1 MQKKFYL
8 LSFFSF
14 LCFALQAQVADVRFG
29 KNRVQYHQD
38 YDEWVQYESDNFV
51 TYWYG
56 EGRNIG
62 QFVVQ
67 MAEYD
72 FEYIQSILEHR
83 VNDKLEIIVYTD
95 VTDLKQSNIGNE
107 EAFTNLTGQTKIVGN
122 KIFVYFNGDH
132 TNLRQQIR
140 EGIASV
146 YLEAML
152 FGANL
157 QEIVQNAVML
167 NLPDWFKQGLA
178 AYLGASWNTE
188 LDNQLR
194 DAILDE
200 DFKNFEIFAEENPKL
215 AGQSLWYF
223 IGENFGLSTV
233 SNLLYLTRI
242 NRSIESGFLY
252 VLGSPYEV
260 VIRDW
265 MMHFTARYKG
275 EDAARNTPVGQAM
288 KFKNKRKLPVTQLK
302 ISPNGQ
308 KVVYVT
314 NEIGKTKVY
323 LQDVNTG
330 EREVIFKTGFRN
342 AFQTTDYNYPLLSWN
357 PNGQELAILYEK
369 RDVPKLMIYNTI
381 TKKKEVSDLASNYQR
396 VYSIDYVNTYTLVFS
411 ATVGGFSD
419 LFMYYTKTRQSER
432 ITRDFYDD
440 LDASFVNIGNKK
452 GILFASNR
460 QDSLIATLR
469 MDTILPTNN
478 FDIFYYDLETKS
490 KELVRVTNTPF
501 ANERQ
506 PIAIDTSYF
515 SYLSDWSG
523 VFNREAAYLEEYL
536 HHKDQIITL
545 EDGEEIRIHID
556 STLENLDS
564 LPVDTIVIVPVIKQR
579 AIAHT
584 TTNYQRNIVLQDKAL
599 RANRMVEMI
608 YKDGTPEVYFSP
620 VAIDTVVN
628 PKLTRYQNTKIKL
641 IQESPFS
648 VERPEKTRKRKRRKA
663 KIETET
669 STPITAEP
677 AEKVVEAPAVTPAK
691 QDTSKIDITNY
702 LFQSEFDEEPEKE
715 EEKVEKVAEADKE
728 GEKTQDEKISDQENI
743 QPNPDLTIVPVQKE
757 IVSRDQEG
765 DDPLFEEKKVY
776 RFRPGRIVPYRLK
789 FRTDFVTTKM
799 DNTLLFD
806 GLESIASNPDGFS
819 YPPPGILFKA
829 NFKDLFEDYEFEGG
843 LRVPTSFNGTEY
855 FAIFNNRKK
864 RLDQRFAVYRRN
876 LRIAEDNSVQAQRQE
891 NNILL
896 GQYGVSYPLDIF
908 RSIRATATIR
918 RDRVLQLATDRA
930 TLEEPTISDQ
940 RIGIKLEYVFDNTL
954 DVALNIK
961 NGTRY
966 KIWGEMVKKFAL
978 NFTDEFSFEADR
990 GFMTIL
996 GLDARHY
1003 QRLDRNS
1010 IFAVRL
1016 AAATSFGSEQNLYF
1030 LGGVDNWLFPTN
1042 ITEISTPQ
1050 TGNFAYQ
1057 TQAANLR
1064 GFGSNIRNGASY
1076 ALVNTE
1082 LRMPIFKYLSRRI
1095 RSSFLRNFQVIGF
1108 FDVGTA
1114 WVGSSPYSDEN
1125 PLNTSFFP
1133 EGNPDSAVRVK
1144 VTYFRDPIVAGY
1156 GVGAR
1161 ALLFGYFVRVDYA
1174 WGIETREVQDPV
1186 WHFSLGMDF

>member
-1 MQKKFYL
+1 MQKKIYL

-14 LCFALQAQVADVRFG
+14 LFLALQSQVADVRFG

-38 YDEWVQYESDNFV
+38 YDEWVQYESDNFT

-178 AYLGASWNTE
+178 AYLGAPWNTE

-194 DAILDE
+194 DAILDK
-200 DFKNFEIFAEENPKL
+200 DFKNFEVFADENPKL
-215 AGQSLWYF
+215 AGQALWYF

-252 VLGSPYEV
+252 VLGSPYEI

-265 MMHFTARYKG
+265 AMHFTARYKG
-275 EDAARNTPVGQAM
+275 EESARDTIQGQALQ
-288 KFKNKRKLPVTQLK
+288 FKNKRKLPLTQLK
-302 ISPNGQ
+302 MSPNGQ
-308 KVVYVT
+308 KVVYAT
-314 NEIGKTKVY
+314 NEIGKYKVY

-330 EREVIFKTGFRN
+330 ERQVIFKSGFRN
-342 AFQTTDYNYPLLSWN
+342 AFQTTDYGYPLISWS

-369 RDVPKLMIYNTI
+369 RDVPKLMLYNTI
-381 TKKKEVSDLASNYQR
+381 TKKKEVTDLASDYQR
-396 VYSIDYVNTYTLVFS
+396 VYSIDFVNTYTLVFS

-419 LFMYYTKTRQSER
+419 LFLYYTKTRQSER

-440 LDASFVNIGNKK
+440 LDASYVNIGNKR

-460 QDSLIATLR
+460 QDSMLATLR
-469 MDTILPTNN
+469 MDTILPMEN
-478 FDIFYYDLETKS
+478 FDIYYYDLETKNP
-490 KELVRVTNTPF
+490 ELVRVTHTPF

-506 PIAIDTSYF
+506 PMALDTTHF
-515 SYLSDWSG
+515 SYLTDWSG
-523 VFNREAAYLEEYL
+523 VFNREVAYLEEYL
-536 HHKDQIITL
+536 HHYDQIITL
-545 EDGEEIRIHID
+545 EDGEEIIINAD
-556 STLENLDS
+556 STLENIDS
-564 LPVDTIVIVPVIKQR
+564 LPVDTIVIVPIIKQR
-579 AIAHT
+579 AIAHPVS
-584 TTNYQRNIVLQDKAL
+584 NYQRNIVLQDKAS
-599 RANRMVEMI
+599 RANRMVEMF
-608 YKDGTPEVYFSP
+608 YRDGKPMVFVHP
-620 VAIDTVVN
+620 IDIDTVIT
-628 PKLTRYQNTKIKL
+628 PPLTKYQSKRIKMT
-641 IQESPFS
+641 QEAPISFN
-648 VERPEKTRKRKRRKA
+648 RPDRRKKKKKKA
-663 KIETET
+663 KVETEEVT
-669 STPITAEP
+669 VPIEAETD
-677 AEKVVEAPAVTPAK
+677 EKVVQAPPPAEVK
-691 QDTSKIDITNY
+691 QDTGKIDINNY
-702 LFQSEFDEEPEKE
+702 LFQSEFDDNTPKKEVEATPKPEEKTSDLAKE
-715 EEKVEKVAEADKE
+715 EN
-728 GEKTQDEKISDQENI
+728 TDENAI
-743 QPNPDLTIVPVQKE
+743 QPNPDLTIVPINKE
-757 IVSRDQEG
+757 IVSQPTAIDELLV
-765 DDPLFEEKKVY
+765 DEKRVY
-776 RFRPGRIVPYRLK
+776 RFRPGRIAPYRLK
-789 FRTDFVTTKM
+789 FRTDYVTTKM

-855 FAIFNNRKK
+855 FAVFHNRKK

-896 GQYGVSYPLDIF
+896 AQYGVSYPLDIF
-908 RSIRATATIR
+908 RSFRATATVR

-930 TLEEPTISDQ
+930 TLEEATIRDQ
-940 RIGIKLEYVFDNTL
+940 RIGVKLEYVFDNTL

-961 NGTRY
+961 NGSRY
-966 KIWGEMVKKFAL
+966 KIFAEVVKKFSL
-978 NFTDEFSFEADR
+978 NFTDKLTFEANK

-1003 QRLDRNS
+1003 QRLDKNS
-1010 IFAVRL
+1010 IFAVRM

-1042 ITEISTPQ
+1042 ITEIPTPPD
-1050 TGNFAYQ
+1050 GNFAYQ

-1064 GFGSNIRNGASY
+1064 GFGSNIRNGSSY
-1076 ALVNTE
+1076 ALINAE
-1082 LRMPIFKYLSRRI
+1082 LRSPIFKYFSRRI
-1095 RSSFLRNFQVIGF
+1095 RSSFIRNFQLVGF

-1114 WVGSSPYSDEN
+1114 WAGSSPYSDEN

-1133 EGNPDSAVRVK
+1133 EDNPDSAVRVK

-1161 ALLFGYFVRVDYA
+1161 ALLFGYFARVDYA
-1174 WGIETREVQDPV
+1174 WGIETREIQPPM

>member
-1 MQKKFYL
+1 MQKKIYL
-8 LSFFSF
+8 LSIFSF
-14 LCFALQAQVADVRFG
+14 LFLALQSQVADVRFG

-38 YDEWVQYESDNFV
+38 YDEWVQYESDNFT

-178 AYLGASWNTE
+178 AYLGAPWNTE

-200 DFKNFEIFAEENPKL
+200 DFKNFEVFADENPKL
-215 AGQSLWYF
+215 AGQALWYF

-265 MMHFTARYKG
+265 AMHFTARYKG
-275 EDAARNTPVGQAM
+275 EESARDTIQGQAL
-288 KFKNKRKLPVTQLK
+288 KFKNKRKLPLTQLK
-302 ISPNGQ
+302 MSPNGQ
-308 KVVYVT
+308 KIVYAT
-314 NEIGKTKVY
+314 NEIGKYKVY

-330 EREVIFKTGFRN
+330 ERQVIFKSGFRN
-342 AFQTTDYNYPLLSWN
+342 AFQTTDYNYPLISWS

-369 RDVPKLMIYNTI
+369 RDIPKLMLYNTI
-381 TKKKEVSDLASNYQR
+381 TKKKEVTDLASDYQR
-396 VYSIDYVNTYTLVFS
+396 VYSIDFVNTYTLVFS

-419 LFMYYTKTRQSER
+419 LFLYYTKTRQSER

-440 LDASFVNIGNKK
+440 LDASYVNIGNKR

-460 QDSLIATLR
+460 QDSMLATLR
-469 MDTILPTNN
+469 MDTILPMEN
-478 FDIFYYDLETKS
+478 FDIYYYDLETKNP
-490 KELVRVTNTPF
+490 ELVRVTHTPF

-506 PIAIDTSYF
+506 PMALDTTHF
-515 SYLSDWSG
+515 SYLTDWSG
-523 VFNREAAYLEEYL
+523 VFNREVAYLEEYL
-536 HHKDQIITL
+536 HHYDQIITL
-545 EDGEEIRIHID
+545 EDGEEIILNAD
-556 STLENLDS
+556 STLENIDS
-564 LPVDTIVIVPVIKQR
+564 LPVDTIVIVPIIKQR
-579 AIAHT
+579 AIAHPVS
-584 TTNYQRNIVLQDKAL
+584 NYQRNIVLQDKAS
-599 RANRMVEMI
+599 RANRMVEMF
-608 YKDGTPEVYFSP
+608 YRDGKPTVLIHPID
-620 VAIDTVVN
+620 IDTVIT
-628 PKLTRYQNTKIKL
+628 PPLTKYQSTRIKKTL
-641 IQESPFS
+641 EAPISFN
-648 VERPEKTRKRKRRKA
+648 RPDRRKRRKKKA
-663 KIETET
+663 KVETEEVT
-669 STPITAEP
+669 IPIEAETDEKIVQAPPP
-677 AEKVVEAPAVTPAK
+677 AEVK
-691 QDTSKIDITNY
+691 QDTGKIDINNY
-702 LFQSEFDEEPEKE
+702 LFQSEFDDNTPKKEVKETAKPEEQITDLTKE
-715 EEKVEKVAEADKE
+715 EN
-728 GEKTQDEKISDQENI
+728 TDENAI
-743 QPNPDLTIVPVQKE
+743 QPNPDLTIVPINKE
-757 IVSRDQEG
+757 IVSQSTAIDE
-765 DDPLFEEKKVY
+765 LLVEEKRVY
-776 RFRPGRIVPYRLK
+776 RFRPGRMVPYRLK
-789 FRTDFVTTKM
+789 FRTDYVTTKM

-855 FAIFNNRKK
+855 FAVFHNRKK

-896 GQYGVSYPLDIF
+896 AQYGVSYPLDIF
-908 RSIRATATIR
+908 RSFRATATIR

-930 TLEEPTISDQ
+930 TLEEATIRDQ
-940 RIGIKLEYVFDNTL
+940 RIGVKLEYVFDNTL

-961 NGTRY
+961 NGSRY
-966 KIWGEMVKKFAL
+966 KIFAEVVKKFSL
-978 NFTDEFSFEADR
+978 NFTDKLTFEANK

-1003 QRLDRNS
+1003 QRLDKNS
-1010 IFAVRL
+1010 IFAVRM

-1042 ITEISTPQ
+1042 ITEIPTPPD
-1050 TGNFAYQ
+1050 GNFAYQ

-1064 GFGSNIRNGASY
+1064 GFGSNIRNGSSY
-1076 ALVNTE
+1076 ALINAE
-1082 LRMPIFKYLSRRI
+1082 LRSPIFKYFSRRI
-1095 RSSFLRNFQVIGF
+1095 RSSFIRNFQLVGF

-1114 WVGSSPYSDEN
+1114 WAGSSPYSDEN

-1133 EGNPDSAVRVK
+1133 EDNPDSAVRVK

-1161 ALLFGYFVRVDYA
+1161 ALLFGYFARVDYA
-1174 WGIETREVQDPV
+1174 WGIETREIQPPM

>member
-1 MQKKFYL
+1 MQKQIYL
-8 LSFFSF
+8 LSLFSF
-14 LCFALQAQVADVRFG
+14 LLVALQAQVADVKFG

-38 YDEWVQYESDNFV
+38 YDEWLQYESDNFI

-72 FEYIQSILEHR
+72 FDYIQSILEHR
-83 VNDKLEIIVYTD
+83 INDKLEIIVYTD

-132 TNLRQQIR
+132 THLRKQIR

-167 NLPDWFKQGLA
+167 NLPEWFKHGLA
-178 AYLGASWNTE
+178 AYLGDPWNTE

-194 DAILDE
+194 DAILDK
-200 DFKNFEIFAEENPKL
+200 DFKNFEVFAEENPKL

-265 MMHFTARYKG
+265 ALHFTARYSG
-275 EDAARNTPVGQAM
+275 EENTRNEAQGEAIN
-288 KFKNKRKLPVTQLK
+288 FKNKRKLPLTQLK

-314 NEIGKTKVY
+314 NEIGKYKVY
-323 LQDVNTG
+323 LQDIHTG
-330 EREVIFKTGFRN
+330 DREVIFKAGFRN
-342 AFQTTDYNYPLLSWN
+342 AFQTTDYNYPLISWN

-369 RDVPKLMIYNTI
+369 RDVPKLLIYNTI
-381 TKKKEVSDLASNYQR
+381 TKKGEVSDLASNYQR
-396 VYSIDYVNTYTLVFS
+396 VYSIDFVNTFTLVFS
-411 ATVGGFSD
+411 ATVSGFSD
-419 LFMYYTKTRQSER
+419 LFLYYTKTRQSER

-440 LDASFVNIGNKK
+440 LDASFVNIRNRK
-452 GILFASNR
+452 GILFSSNR
-460 QDSLIATLR
+460 QDSILMTLG
-469 MDTILPTNN
+469 MDTILPMNT
-478 FDIFYYDLETKS
+478 FDIYYYDLETKNP
-490 KELVRVTNTPF
+490 ELVRVTNTPF

-506 PIAIDTSYF
+506 PVAIDTTHF

-523 VFNREAAYLEEYL
+523 IYNRDVAYLEDYL
-536 HHKDQIITL
+536 HHYNQVITL
-545 EDGEEIRIHID
+545 EDGEEIILHAD
-556 STLENLDS
+556 STLASIDS

-579 AIAHT
+579 AVAHT
-584 TTNYQRNIVLQDKAL
+584 VSNYRRNIVLQHTAP
-599 RANRMVEMI
+599 RANRMVQML
-608 YKDGTPEVYFSP
+608 YKDGKPAVSVNSIVIDTLFEPPFTKFQATKIRLSKESLTSSGISGRQKKERKKKEKPVVETPSP
-620 VAIDTVVN
+620 V
-628 PKLTRYQNTKIKL
+628 K
-641 IQESPFS
+641 
-648 VERPEKTRKRKRRKA
+648 EKEQVA
-663 KIETET
+663 QI
-669 STPITAEP
+669 PP
-677 AEKVVEAPAVTPAK
+677 PPPAK
-691 QDTSKIDITNY
+691 RDTAKIDISNY
-702 LFQSEFDEEPEKE
+702 MFQSEFDDLPPKKKQEEQVQIVPKE
-715 EEKVEKVAEADKE
+715 EE
-728 GEKTQDEKISDQENI
+728 TQKNNTT
-743 QPNPDLTIVPVQKE
+743 NPDLTIVPVQKE
-757 IVSRDQEG
+757 IISKRTDGASDSELG
-765 DDPLFEEKKVY
+765 IGEKQVY

-789 FRTDFVTTKM
+789 FRTDYVTTKM
-799 DNTLLFD
+799 DNTLLFN
-806 GLESIASNPDGFS
+806 GLESIASNPDGFQ

-855 FAIFNNRKK
+855 FAVFNNNKK
-864 RLDQRFAVYRRN
+864 RLDQRFAIYRRN
-876 LRIAEDNSVQAQRQE
+876 MRIAEDNSIQAQRQE

-918 RDRVLQLATDRA
+918 RDRVLQLATDRN
-930 TLEEPTISDQ
+930 TLEEPTIRDQ
-940 RIGIKLEYVFDNTL
+940 RIGLKLEYVFDNTL

-961 NGTRY
+961 HGSRY
-966 KIWGEMVKKFAL
+966 KIYAEVVKKFSLDFNDNKLTFDA
-978 NFTDEFSFEADR
+978 NE

-1003 QRLDRNS
+1003 QRLDRHS

-1042 ITEISTPQ
+1042 ISEIPTPT

-1057 TQAANLR
+1057 TQAANMR
-1064 GFGSNIRNGASY
+1064 GFGSNIRNGSSY
-1076 ALVNTE
+1076 ALVNAE
-1082 LRMPIFKYLSRRI
+1082 LRSPIFKYLSRKI

-1114 WVGSSPYSDEN
+1114 WAGTSPYSDEN
-1125 PLNTSFFP
+1125 PLNTSYFP
-1133 EGNPDSAVRVK
+1133 ENDPNSSVRVK

-1156 GVGAR
+1156 GLGAR

-1174 WGIETREVQDPV
+1174 WGVETREVQEPM
-1186 WHFSLGMDF
+1186 WHFSMGMDF

>member
-1 MQKKFYL
+1 MQKKIYL

-14 LCFALQAQVADVRFG
+14 LFLALQSQVADVRFG

-38 YDEWVQYESDNFV
+38 YDEWVQYESDNFT

-178 AYLGASWNTE
+178 AYLGAPWNTE

-200 DFKNFEIFAEENPKL
+200 DFKNFEVFAEENPKL
-215 AGQSLWYF
+215 AGQALWYF

-265 MMHFTARYKG
+265 AMHFTARYKG
-275 EDAARNTPVGQAM
+275 EESARDTIGGQEL
-288 KFKNKRKLPVTQLK
+288 KFKNKRKLPLTQLK
-302 ISPNGQ
+302 MSPDGQ

-314 NEIGKTKVY
+314 NEIGKYKVF

-330 EREVIFKTGFRN
+330 DRQMIFKSGFRN
-342 AFQTTDYNYPLLSWN
+342 AFQTTDYNYPLLSWS

-369 RDVPKLMIYNTI
+369 RDVPKLMLYNTI
-381 TKKKEVSDLASNYQR
+381 TKKKEVSDLASDYQR
-396 VYSIDYVNTYTLVFS
+396 VYSIDFVNTYTLVFS

-419 LFMYYTKTRQSER
+419 LFLYYTKTRQSER

-440 LDASFVNIGNKK
+440 LDASYVNIGNKR

-460 QDSLIATLR
+460 QDSLLSTLR
-469 MDTILPTNN
+469 MDTILPTEN
-478 FDIFYYDLETKS
+478 FDIYYYDLETKNP
-490 KELVRVTNTPF
+490 ELVRVTHTPF

-506 PIAIDTSYF
+506 PMALDTTHF

-523 VFNREAAYLEEYL
+523 IFNREVAYLEEYL
-536 HHKDQIITL
+536 HHYDQIITL
-545 EDGEEIRIHID
+545 EDGEEIIINAD
-556 STLENLDS
+556 STLENIDS
-564 LPVDTIVIVPVIKQR
+564 LPVDTIVIVPIIKQR
-579 AIAHT
+579 AIAHPVS
-584 TTNYQRNIVLQDKAL
+584 NYQRNIVLQDKAA
-599 RANRMVEMI
+599 RSNRMVEMF
-608 YKDGTPEVYFSP
+608 YRDGKPMVFVHP
-620 VAIDTVVN
+620 IDIDTVIT
-628 PKLTRYQNTKIKL
+628 PPLTRYQSKHIKMTEEAP
-641 IQESPFS
+641 ISFH
-648 VERPEKTRKRKRRKA
+648 RPERRKKRKKKA
-663 KIETET
+663 KTETEEISVPT
-669 STPITAEP
+669 EAETE
-677 AEKVVEAPAVTPAK
+677 EKVVQAPPPAEVK
-691 QDTSKIDITNY
+691 QDTGKVDINNY
-702 LFQSEFDEEPEKE
+702 LFQSEFDDNTPKEKAKE
-715 EEKVEKVAEADKE
+715 TPKPEEKTGDVV
-728 GEKTQDEKISDQENI
+728 IENPENGDAI
-743 QPNPDLTIVPVQKE
+743 QPNPELTIVPIQKD
-757 IVSRDQEG
+757 IISKSTTP
-765 DDPLFEEKKVY
+765 DDPLAEEKRVY

-789 FRTDFVTTKM
+789 FRTDYVTTKM

-855 FAIFNNRKK
+855 FAVFHNRKK

-896 GQYGVSYPLDIF
+896 AQYGVSYPLDIF
-908 RSIRATATIR
+908 RSFRATATVR

-930 TLEEPTISDQ
+930 TLEEATIRDQ
-940 RIGIKLEYVFDNTL
+940 RIGLKLEYVFDNTL

-961 NGTRY
+961 NGSRY
-966 KIWGEMVKKFAL
+966 KIFAEVVKKFSL
-978 NFTDEFSFEADR
+978 NFTDNKLSFEANK

-1010 IFAVRL
+1010 IFAVRM

-1042 ITEISTPQ
+1042 ITEIPTPPD
-1050 TGNFAYQ
+1050 GNFAYQ

-1064 GFGSNIRNGASY
+1064 GFGSNIRNGSSY
-1076 ALVNTE
+1076 ALINAE
-1082 LRMPIFKYLSRRI
+1082 LRSPIFKYFSRRI
-1095 RSSFLRNFQVIGF
+1095 RSSFIRNFQLVGF

-1114 WVGSSPYSDEN
+1114 WAGRSPYSDEN

-1161 ALLFGYFVRVDYA
+1161 ALLFGYFARVDYA
-1174 WGIETREVQDPV
+1174 WGIETREVQPPM

>member
-1 MQKKFYL
+1 MQKKIYL
-8 LSFFSF
+8 LSIFSF
-14 LCFALQAQVADVRFG
+14 LFLALQSQVADVRFG

-38 YDEWVQYESDNFV
+38 YDEWVQYESDNFT

-167 NLPDWFKQGLA
+167 NLPDWFKQGLT
-178 AYLGASWNTE
+178 AYLGAPWNTE

-200 DFKNFEIFAEENPKL
+200 DFKNFEVFADENPKL
-215 AGQSLWYF
+215 AGQALWYF

-265 MMHFTARYKG
+265 AMHFTARYKG
-275 EDAARNTPVGQAM
+275 EESARDTIQGQAL
-288 KFKNKRKLPVTQLK
+288 KFKNKRKLPLTQLK
-302 ISPNGQ
+302 MSPNGQ
-308 KVVYVT
+308 KIVYAT
-314 NEIGKTKVY
+314 NEIGKYKVY

-330 EREVIFKTGFRN
+330 ERQVIFKSGFRN
-342 AFQTTDYNYPLLSWN
+342 AFQTTDYNYPLISWS

-369 RDVPKLMIYNTI
+369 RDIPKLMLYNTI
-381 TKKKEVSDLASNYQR
+381 TKKKEVTDLASDYQR
-396 VYSIDYVNTYTLVFS
+396 VYSIDFVNTYTLVFS

-419 LFMYYTKTRQSER
+419 LFLYYTKTRQSER

-440 LDASFVNIGNKK
+440 LDASYVNIGNKR

-460 QDSLIATLR
+460 QDSMLATLR
-469 MDTILPTNN
+469 MDTILPMEN
-478 FDIFYYDLETKS
+478 FDIYYYDLETKNP
-490 KELVRVTNTPF
+490 ELVRVTHTPF

-506 PIAIDTSYF
+506 PMALDTTHF
-515 SYLSDWSG
+515 SYLTDWSG
-523 VFNREAAYLEEYL
+523 VFNREVAYLEEYL
-536 HHKDQIITL
+536 HHYDQIITL
-545 EDGEEIRIHID
+545 EDGEEIILNAD
-556 STLENLDS
+556 STLENIDS
-564 LPVDTIVIVPVIKQR
+564 LPVDTIVIVPIIKQR
-579 AIAHT
+579 AIAHPVS
-584 TTNYQRNIVLQDKAL
+584 NYQRNIVLQDKAS
-599 RANRMVEMI
+599 RANRMVEMF
-608 YKDGTPEVYFSP
+608 YRDGKPTVLIHPID
-620 VAIDTVVN
+620 IDTVIT
-628 PKLTRYQNTKIKL
+628 PPLTKYQSTRIKKTL
-641 IQESPFS
+641 EAPISFN
-648 VERPEKTRKRKRRKA
+648 RPDRRKRRKKKA
-663 KIETET
+663 KVETEEVT
-669 STPITAEP
+669 IPIEAETDEKIVQAPPP
-677 AEKVVEAPAVTPAK
+677 AEVK
-691 QDTSKIDITNY
+691 QDTGKIDINNY
-702 LFQSEFDEEPEKE
+702 LFQSEFDDNTPKKEVKETAKPEEKTIDLAKE
-715 EEKVEKVAEADKE
+715 EN
-728 GEKTQDEKISDQENI
+728 TDENAI
-743 QPNPDLTIVPVQKE
+743 QPNPDLTIVPINKE
-757 IVSRDQEG
+757 IVSQSTAIDE
-765 DDPLFEEKKVY
+765 LLVEEKRVY
-776 RFRPGRIVPYRLK
+776 RFRPGRMVPYRLK
-789 FRTDFVTTKM
+789 FRTDYVTTKM

-855 FAIFNNRKK
+855 FAVFHNRKK

-896 GQYGVSYPLDIF
+896 AQYGVSYPLDIF
-908 RSIRATATIR
+908 RSFRATATIR

-930 TLEEPTISDQ
+930 TLEEATIRDQ
-940 RIGIKLEYVFDNTL
+940 RIGVKLEYVFDNTL

-961 NGTRY
+961 NGSRY
-966 KIWGEMVKKFAL
+966 KIFAEVVKKFSL
-978 NFTDEFSFEADR
+978 NFTDKLTFEANK

-1003 QRLDRNS
+1003 QRLDKNS
-1010 IFAVRL
+1010 IFAVRM

-1042 ITEISTPQ
+1042 ITEIPTPPD
-1050 TGNFAYQ
+1050 GNFAYQ

-1064 GFGSNIRNGASY
+1064 GFGSNIRNGSSY
-1076 ALVNTE
+1076 ALINAE
-1082 LRMPIFKYLSRRI
+1082 LRSPIFKYFSRRI
-1095 RSSFLRNFQVIGF
+1095 RSSFIRNFQLVGF

-1114 WVGSSPYSDEN
+1114 WAGSSPYSDEN

-1133 EGNPDSAVRVK
+1133 EDNPDSAVRVK

-1161 ALLFGYFVRVDYA
+1161 ALLFGYFARVDYA
-1174 WGIETREVQDPV
+1174 WGIETREIQPPM

>member
-1 MQKKFYL
+1 MQKKIYL

-14 LCFALQAQVADVRFG
+14 LFLALQSQVADVRFG

-38 YDEWVQYESDNFV
+38 YDEWVQYESDNFT

-178 AYLGASWNTE
+178 AYLGAPWNTE

-200 DFKNFEIFAEENPKL
+200 DFKNFEVFAEENPKL
-215 AGQSLWYF
+215 AGQALWYF

-265 MMHFTARYKG
+265 AMHFTARYKG
-275 EDAARNTPVGQAM
+275 EESARDTIGGQEL
-288 KFKNKRKLPVTQLK
+288 KFKNKRKLPLTQLK
-302 ISPNGQ
+302 MSPDGQ

-314 NEIGKTKVY
+314 NEIGKYKVF

-330 EREVIFKTGFRN
+330 DRQMIFKSGFRN
-342 AFQTTDYNYPLLSWN
+342 AFQTTDYNYPLLSWS

-369 RDVPKLMIYNTI
+369 RDVPKLMLYNTI
-381 TKKKEVSDLASNYQR
+381 TKKKEVSDLASDYQR
-396 VYSIDYVNTYTLVFS
+396 VYSIDFVNTYTLVFS

-419 LFMYYTKTRQSER
+419 LFLYYTKTRQSER

-440 LDASFVNIGNKK
+440 LDASYVNIGNKR

-460 QDSLIATLR
+460 QDSLLSTLR
-469 MDTILPTNN
+469 MDTILPTEN
-478 FDIFYYDLETKS
+478 FDIYYYDLETKNP
-490 KELVRVTNTPF
+490 ELVRVTHTPF

-506 PIAIDTSYF
+506 PMALDTTHF

-523 VFNREAAYLEEYL
+523 IFNREVAYLEEYL
-536 HHKDQIITL
+536 HHYDQIITL
-545 EDGEEIRIHID
+545 EDGEEIIINAD
-556 STLENLDS
+556 STLENIDS
-564 LPVDTIVIVPVIKQR
+564 LPVDTIVIVPIIKQR
-579 AIAHT
+579 AIAHPVS
-584 TTNYQRNIVLQDKAL
+584 NYQRNIVLQDKAA
-599 RANRMVEMI
+599 RSNRMVEMF
-608 YKDGTPEVYFSP
+608 YRDGKPMVFVHP
-620 VAIDTVVN
+620 IDIDTVIT
-628 PKLTRYQNTKIKL
+628 PPLTRYQSKHIKMTEEAP
-641 IQESPFS
+641 ISFH
-648 VERPEKTRKRKRRKA
+648 RPERRKKRKKKA
-663 KIETET
+663 KTETEEISVPTETET
-669 STPITAEP
+669 E
-677 AEKVVEAPAVTPAK
+677 EKVVQAPPPAEVK
-691 QDTSKIDITNY
+691 QDTGKVDINNY
-702 LFQSEFDEEPEKE
+702 LFQSEFDDNTPKEKAKE
-715 EEKVEKVAEADKE
+715 TPKPEEKTGDVV
-728 GEKTQDEKISDQENI
+728 IENPENGDAI
-743 QPNPDLTIVPVQKE
+743 QPNPELTIVPIQKD
-757 IVSRDQEG
+757 IISKSTTP
-765 DDPLFEEKKVY
+765 DDPLAEEKRVY

-789 FRTDFVTTKM
+789 FRTDYVTTKM

-855 FAIFNNRKK
+855 FAVFHNRKK

-896 GQYGVSYPLDIF
+896 AQYGVSYPLDIF
-908 RSIRATATIR
+908 RSFRATATVR

-930 TLEEPTISDQ
+930 TLEEATIRDQ
-940 RIGIKLEYVFDNTL
+940 RIGLKLEYVFDNTL

-961 NGTRY
+961 NGSRY
-966 KIWGEMVKKFAL
+966 KIFAEVVKKFSL
-978 NFTDEFSFEADR
+978 NFTDNKLSFEANK

-1010 IFAVRL
+1010 IFAVRM

-1042 ITEISTPQ
+1042 ITEIPTPPD
-1050 TGNFAYQ
+1050 GNFAYQ

-1064 GFGSNIRNGASY
+1064 GFGSNIRNGSSY
-1076 ALVNTE
+1076 ALINAE
-1082 LRMPIFKYLSRRI
+1082 LRSPIFKYFSRRI
-1095 RSSFLRNFQVIGF
+1095 RSSFIRNFQLVGF

-1114 WVGSSPYSDEN
+1114 WAGRSPYSDEN

-1161 ALLFGYFVRVDYA
+1161 ALLFGYFARVDYA
-1174 WGIETREVQDPV
+1174 WGIETREVQPPM

>member
-1 MQKKFYL
+1 MQKKIYL
-8 LSFFSF
+8 LSIFSF
-14 LCFALQAQVADVRFG
+14 LFLALQSQVADVRFG

-38 YDEWVQYESDNFV
+38 YDEWVQYESDNFT

-178 AYLGASWNTE
+178 AYLGAPWNTE

-200 DFKNFEIFAEENPKL
+200 DFKNFEVFADENPKL
-215 AGQSLWYF
+215 AGQALWYF

-265 MMHFTARYKG
+265 AMHFTARYKG
-275 EDAARNTPVGQAM
+275 EESARDTIQGQAL
-288 KFKNKRKLPVTQLK
+288 KFKNKRKLPLTQLK
-302 ISPNGQ
+302 MSPNGQ
-308 KVVYVT
+308 KIVYAT
-314 NEIGKTKVY
+314 NEIGKYKVY

-330 EREVIFKTGFRN
+330 ERQVIFKSGFRN
-342 AFQTTDYNYPLLSWN
+342 AFQTTDYNYPLISWS

-369 RDVPKLMIYNTI
+369 RDIPKLMLYNTI
-381 TKKKEVSDLASNYQR
+381 TKKKEVTDLASDYQR
-396 VYSIDYVNTYTLVFS
+396 VYSIDFVNTYTLVFS

-419 LFMYYTKTRQSER
+419 LFLYYTKTRQSER

-440 LDASFVNIGNKK
+440 LDASYVNIGNKR

-460 QDSLIATLR
+460 QDSMLATLR
-469 MDTILPTNN
+469 MDTILPMEN
-478 FDIFYYDLETKS
+478 FDIYYYDLETKNP
-490 KELVRVTNTPF
+490 ELVRVTHTPF

-506 PIAIDTSYF
+506 PMALDTTHF
-515 SYLSDWSG
+515 SYLTDWSG
-523 VFNREAAYLEEYL
+523 VFNREVAYLEEYL
-536 HHKDQIITL
+536 HHYDQIITL
-545 EDGEEIRIHID
+545 EDGEEIILNAD
-556 STLENLDS
+556 STLENIDS
-564 LPVDTIVIVPVIKQR
+564 LPVDTIVIVPIIKQR
-579 AIAHT
+579 AIAHPVS
-584 TTNYQRNIVLQDKAL
+584 NYQRNIELQDKAS
-599 RANRMVEMI
+599 RANRMVEMF
-608 YKDGTPEVYFSP
+608 YRDGKPMVFVHP
-620 VAIDTVVN
+620 IDIDTVIT
-628 PKLTRYQNTKIKL
+628 PTLTKYQSKRIRMTEEAPISFN
-641 IQESPFS
+641 
-648 VERPEKTRKRKRRKA
+648 RPDRRK
-663 KIETET
+663 KKKKKPKEETEEVT
-669 STPITAEP
+669 VPIEAETD
-677 AEKVVEAPAVTPAK
+677 EKVVLAPPPAEVK
-691 QDTSKIDITNY
+691 QDTGKIDINNY
-702 LFQSEFDEEPEKE
+702 LFQSEFDDNTPKKEVEATPKPEEKTSDLAKE
-715 EEKVEKVAEADKE
+715 EN
-728 GEKTQDEKISDQENI
+728 TDENAI
-743 QPNPDLTIVPVQKE
+743 QLNPDLTIVPINKE
-757 IVSRDQEG
+757 IVSQSTAIDELLV
-765 DDPLFEEKKVY
+765 DEKRVY

-789 FRTDFVTTKM
+789 FRTDYVTTKM

-855 FAIFNNRKK
+855 FAVFHNRKK

-896 GQYGVSYPLDIF
+896 AQYGVSYPLDIF
-908 RSIRATATIR
+908 RSFRATATVR

-930 TLEEPTISDQ
+930 TLEEATIRDQ
-940 RIGIKLEYVFDNTL
+940 RIGVKLEYVFDNTL

-966 KIWGEMVKKFAL
+966 KIFAEVVKKFSL
-978 NFTDEFSFEADR
+978 NFTDKLTFEANK

-1003 QRLDRNS
+1003 QRLDKNS
-1010 IFAVRL
+1010 IFAVRM

-1042 ITEISTPQ
+1042 ITEIPTPPD
-1050 TGNFAYQ
+1050 GNFAYQ

-1064 GFGSNIRNGASY
+1064 GFGSNIRNGSSY
-1076 ALVNTE
+1076 ALINAE
-1082 LRMPIFKYLSRRI
+1082 LRSPIFKYFSRRI
-1095 RSSFLRNFQVIGF
+1095 RSSFIRNFQLVGF

-1114 WVGSSPYSDEN
+1114 WAGSSPYSDEN

-1133 EGNPDSAVRVK
+1133 EDNPDSAVRVK

-1161 ALLFGYFVRVDYA
+1161 ALLFGYFARVDYA
-1174 WGIETREVQDPV
+1174 WGIETREIQPPM

>member
-1 MQKKFYL
+1 MQKKIYL
-8 LSFFSF
+8 LSFFSLLF
-14 LCFALQAQVADVRFG
+14 FALEAQVADVRFG

-51 TYWYG
+51 TFWYG

-67 MAEYD
+67 TAEYD

-178 AYLGASWNTE
+178 AYLGNSWNTD

-265 MMHFTARYKG
+265 AMHFTARYKG
-275 EDAARNTPVGQAM
+275 EESARNEPTGQLM
-288 KFKNKRKLPVTQLK
+288 KFKNKRKLPITQLQL
-302 ISPNGQ
+302 SPNGQ
-308 KVVYVT
+308 KVVYNT

-342 AFQTTDYNYPLLSWN
+342 AFQTTDYNYPLVSWN
-357 PNGQELAILYEK
+357 PNGQELAILFEK

-381 TKKKEVSDLASNYQR
+381 TKKKEVSTLASNYQR
-396 VYSIDYVNTYTLVFS
+396 VYSIDFINTYTLVFS

-419 LFMYYTKTRQSER
+419 LFLYYTKTRQSER

-440 LDASFVNIGNKK
+440 LDASFVNIGNKR

-460 QDSLIATLR
+460 QDSMLATMR
-469 MDTILPTNN
+469 MDTILPFGN
-478 FDIFYYDLETKS
+478 FDIFYYDLETKN

-506 PIAIDTSYF
+506 PVAIDTSHF

-523 VFNREAAYLEEYL
+523 IFNREAAYLEEYL
-536 HHKDQIITL
+536 HHYDQIITL
-545 EDGEEIRIHID
+545 EDGEEIRLHAD
-556 STLENLDS
+556 STFENIDS
-564 LPVDTIVIVPVIKQR
+564 LPIDTIVIVPVIKQR

-599 RANRMVEMI
+599 RADRMAEMI
-608 YKDGTPEVYFSP
+608 YRDGKPHVYFRP
-620 VAIDTVVN
+620 VAIDTVMA
-628 PKLTRYQNTKIKL
+628 PGLTRFQNTKIKL
-641 IQESPFS
+641 NQESPLS
-648 VERPEKTRKRKRRKA
+648 IVRPDKTKKRKKRKA
-663 KIETET
+663 EIIEEESNPNAT
-669 STPITAEP
+669 EP
-677 AEKVVEAPAVTPAK
+677 AEQIAKVPTEETAK
-691 QDTSKIDITNY
+691 QDTSKIDISNY

-715 EEKVEKVAEADKE
+715 KEQVTETEKPKEEPVE
-728 GEKTQDEKISDQENI
+728 GEQKDAI
-743 QPNPDLTIVPVQKE
+743 QPNPDLTIVPIQKD
-757 IVSRDQEG
+757 IVSRDPEG
-765 DDPLFEEKKVY
+765 SDPAVEEKRVY

-855 FAIFNNRKK
+855 FAVFNNKKK

-908 RSIRATATIR
+908 RSIRATATVR

-940 RIGIKLEYVFDNTL
+940 RIGLKLEYVFDNTL

-961 NGTRY
+961 HGTRY
-966 KIWGEMVKKFAL
+966 KIWGEMVKKFSL
-978 NFTDEFSFEADR
+978 NFTDEFSFEADK

-1042 ITEISTPQ
+1042 ITEISTPSS
-1050 TGNFAYQ
+1050 GNFAYQ

-1064 GFGSNIRNGASY
+1064 GFGSNIRNGSSY

-1133 EGNPDSAVRVK
+1133 EENPTSAVRVK

-1174 WGIETREVQDPV
+1174 WGIETREIQDPV

>member
-1 MQKKFYL
+1 MQKKIYL
-8 LSFFSF
+8 LSIFSF
-14 LCFALQAQVADVRFG
+14 LFLALQSQVADVRFG

-38 YDEWVQYESDNFV
+38 YDEWVQYESDNFT

-178 AYLGASWNTE
+178 AYLGAPWNTE

-200 DFKNFEIFAEENPKL
+200 DFKNFEVFADENPKL
-215 AGQSLWYF
+215 AGQALWYF

-265 MMHFTARYKG
+265 AMHFTARYKG
-275 EDAARNTPVGQAM
+275 EESARDTIQGQAL
-288 KFKNKRKLPVTQLK
+288 KFKNKRKLPLTQLK
-302 ISPNGQ
+302 MSPNGQ
-308 KVVYVT
+308 KIVYAT
-314 NEIGKTKVY
+314 NEIGKYKVY

-330 EREVIFKTGFRN
+330 ERQVIFKSGFRN
-342 AFQTTDYNYPLLSWN
+342 AFQTTDYNYPLISWS

-369 RDVPKLMIYNTI
+369 RDIPKLMLYNTI
-381 TKKKEVSDLASNYQR
+381 TKKKEVTDLASDYQR
-396 VYSIDYVNTYTLVFS
+396 VYSIDFVNTYTLVFS

-419 LFMYYTKTRQSER
+419 LFLYYTKTRQSER

-440 LDASFVNIGNKK
+440 LDASYVNIGNKR

-460 QDSLIATLR
+460 QDSMLATLR
-469 MDTILPTNN
+469 MDTILPMEN
-478 FDIFYYDLETKS
+478 FDIYYYDLETKNP
-490 KELVRVTNTPF
+490 ELVRVTHTPF

-506 PIAIDTSYF
+506 PMALDTTHF
-515 SYLSDWSG
+515 SYLTDWSG
-523 VFNREAAYLEEYL
+523 VFNREVAYLEEYL
-536 HHKDQIITL
+536 HHYDQIITL
-545 EDGEEIRIHID
+545 EDGEEIILNAD
-556 STLENLDS
+556 STLENIDS
-564 LPVDTIVIVPVIKQR
+564 LPVDTIVIVPIIKQR
-579 AIAHT
+579 AIAHPVS
-584 TTNYQRNIVLQDKAL
+584 NYQRNIVLQDKAS
-599 RANRMVEMI
+599 RANRMVEMF
-608 YKDGTPEVYFSP
+608 YRDGKPTVLIHPID
-620 VAIDTVVN
+620 IDTVIT
-628 PKLTRYQNTKIKL
+628 PPLTKYQSTRIKKTL
-641 IQESPFS
+641 EAPISFN
-648 VERPEKTRKRKRRKA
+648 RPDRRKRRKKKA
-663 KIETET
+663 KVETEEVT
-669 STPITAEP
+669 IPIEAETDEKIVQAPPP
-677 AEKVVEAPAVTPAK
+677 AEVK
-691 QDTSKIDITNY
+691 QDTGKIDINNY
-702 LFQSEFDEEPEKE
+702 LFQSEFDDNTPKKEVKETAKPEEKTIDLAKE
-715 EEKVEKVAEADKE
+715 EN
-728 GEKTQDEKISDQENI
+728 TDENAI
-743 QPNPDLTIVPVQKE
+743 QPNPDLTIVPINKE
-757 IVSRDQEG
+757 IVSQSTAIDE
-765 DDPLFEEKKVY
+765 LLVEEKRVY
-776 RFRPGRIVPYRLK
+776 RFRPGRMVPYRLK
-789 FRTDFVTTKM
+789 FRTDYVTTKM

-855 FAIFNNRKK
+855 FAVFHNRKK

-896 GQYGVSYPLDIF
+896 AQYGVSYPLDIF
-908 RSIRATATIR
+908 RSFRATATIR

-930 TLEEPTISDQ
+930 TLEEATIRDQ
-940 RIGIKLEYVFDNTL
+940 RIGVKLEYVFDNTL

-961 NGTRY
+961 NGSRY
-966 KIWGEMVKKFAL
+966 KIFAEVVKKFSL
-978 NFTDEFSFEADR
+978 NFTDKLTFEANK

-1003 QRLDRNS
+1003 QRLDKNS
-1010 IFAVRL
+1010 IFAVRM

-1042 ITEISTPQ
+1042 ITEIPTPPD
-1050 TGNFAYQ
+1050 GNFAYQ

-1064 GFGSNIRNGASY
+1064 GFGSNIRNGSSY
-1076 ALVNTE
+1076 ALINAE
-1082 LRMPIFKYLSRRI
+1082 LRSPIFKYFSRRI
-1095 RSSFLRNFQVIGF
+1095 RSSFIRNFQLVGF

-1114 WVGSSPYSDEN
+1114 WAGSSPYSDEN

-1133 EGNPDSAVRVK
+1133 EDNPDSAVRVK

-1161 ALLFGYFVRVDYA
+1161 ALLFGYFARVDYA
-1174 WGIETREVQDPV
+1174 WGIETREIQPPM

>member
-1 MQKKFYL
+1 MQKKIYL

-14 LCFALQAQVADVRFG
+14 LFLALQSQVADVRFG

-38 YDEWVQYESDNFV
+38 YDEWVQYESDNFT

-178 AYLGASWNTE
+178 AYLGAPWNTE

-200 DFKNFEIFAEENPKL
+200 DFKNFEVFAEENPKL
-215 AGQSLWYF
+215 AGQALWYF

-252 VLGSPYEV
+252 VLGSPYEI

-265 MMHFTARYKG
+265 AMHFTARYKG
-275 EDAARNTPVGQAM
+275 EESARDSISGQAL
-288 KFKNKRKLPVTQLK
+288 KFKNKRKLPLTQLK
-302 ISPNGQ
+302 MSPDGQ
-308 KVVYVT
+308 KVVYAT
-314 NEIGKTKVY
+314 NEIGKYKVF

-330 EREVIFKTGFRN
+330 DRQMIFKSGFRN
-342 AFQTTDYNYPLLSWN
+342 AFQTTDYNYPLLSWS

-369 RDVPKLMIYNTI
+369 RDVPKLMLYNTI
-381 TKKKEVSDLASNYQR
+381 TKKKEVSDLASDYQR
-396 VYSIDYVNTYTLVFS
+396 VYSIDFVNTYTLVFS

-419 LFMYYTKTRQSER
+419 LFLYYTKTRQSER

-440 LDASFVNIGNKK
+440 LDASYVNIGNKR

-460 QDSLIATLR
+460 QDSLLATLR
-469 MDTILPTNN
+469 MDTILPTEN
-478 FDIFYYDLETKS
+478 FDIYYYDLETKNP
-490 KELVRVTNTPF
+490 ELVRVTHTPF

-506 PIAIDTSYF
+506 PMALDTTHF

-523 VFNREAAYLEEYL
+523 IFNREVAYLEEYL
-536 HHKDQIITL
+536 HHYDQIITL
-545 EDGEEIRIHID
+545 EDGEEIIINAD
-556 STLENLDS
+556 STLENIDS
-564 LPVDTIVIVPVIKQR
+564 LPVDTIVIVPIIKQR
-579 AIAHT
+579 AIAHPVS
-584 TTNYQRNIVLQDKAL
+584 NYQRNIVLQDKAA
-599 RANRMVEMI
+599 RSNRMVEMF
-608 YKDGTPEVYFSP
+608 YRDGKPMVF
-620 VAIDTVVN
+620 VHGIDIDTLIT
-628 PKLTRYQNTKIKL
+628 PPLTKYQSKHIKMA
-641 IQESPFS
+641 QEAPISFH
-648 VERPEKTRKRKRRKA
+648 RPERRK
-663 KIETET
+663 KKKKKEKVETEEVT
-669 STPITAEP
+669 IPIEAETE
-677 AEKVVEAPAVTPAK
+677 EKVVLAPPPAEVK
-691 QDTSKIDITNY
+691 PDTGKVDINNY
-702 LFQSEFDEEPEKE
+702 LFQSEFDDNTPKEKAKE
-715 EEKVEKVAEADKE
+715 TPKPEEKS
-728 GEKTQDEKISDQENI
+728 SDLVIEETKSEDAI
-743 QPNPDLTIVPVQKE
+743 QPNPELTIVPIRKD
-757 IVSRDQEG
+757 IISKSTTP
-765 DDPLFEEKKVY
+765 DDPLAEEKRVY

-789 FRTDFVTTKM
+789 FRTDYVTTKM

-855 FAIFNNRKK
+855 FAVFNNRKK

-896 GQYGVSYPLDIF
+896 AQYGVSYPLDIF
-908 RSIRATATIR
+908 RSFRATATIR

-930 TLEEPTISDQ
+930 TLEEATIRDQ
-940 RIGIKLEYVFDNTL
+940 RIGVKLEYVFDNTL

-961 NGTRY
+961 NGSRY
-966 KIWGEMVKKFAL
+966 KIFAEVVKKFSL
-978 NFTDEFSFEADR
+978 NFTDKLTFEANK

-1010 IFAVRL
+1010 IFAVRM

-1042 ITEISTPQ
+1042 ITEIPTPPD
-1050 TGNFAYQ
+1050 GNFAYQ

-1064 GFGSNIRNGASY
+1064 GFGSNIRNGSSY
-1076 ALVNTE
+1076 ALINAE
-1082 LRMPIFKYLSRRI
+1082 LRSPIFKYFSRRI
-1095 RSSFLRNFQVIGF
+1095 RSSFIRNFQLVGF

-1114 WVGSSPYSDEN
+1114 WAGTSPYSDEN

-1133 EGNPDSAVRVK
+1133 EDNPNSAVRVK

-1161 ALLFGYFVRVDYA
+1161 ALLFGYFARVDYA
-1174 WGIETREVQDPV
+1174 WGIETREIQPPM

>member
-1 MQKKFYL
+1 MQKKIYL
-8 LSFFSF
+8 LSFFSLLF
-14 LCFALQAQVADVRFG
+14 FALEAQVADVRFG

-51 TYWYG
+51 TFWYG

-67 MAEYD
+67 TAEYD

-178 AYLGASWNTE
+178 AYLGNSWNTD

-265 MMHFTARYKG
+265 AMHFTARYKG
-275 EDAARNTPVGQAM
+275 EEGVRNEPAGQLM
-288 KFKNKRKLPVTQLK
+288 KLKNKRKLPITQLQL
-302 ISPNGQ
+302 SPNGQ
-308 KVVYVT
+308 KVVYNT

-330 EREVIFKTGFRN
+330 EREVIFKTGFKN
-342 AFQTTDYNYPLLSWN
+342 AFQTTDYNYPLVSWN

-381 TKKKEVSDLASNYQR
+381 TKKKEVSTLASNYQR
-396 VYSIDYVNTYTLVFS
+396 VYSIDFINTYTLVFS

-419 LFMYYTKTRQSER
+419 LFLYYTKTRQSER

-440 LDASFVNIGNKK
+440 LDASFVNIGNKR

-460 QDSLIATLR
+460 QDSMLATMR
-469 MDTILPTNN
+469 MDTILPFGN
-478 FDIFYYDLETKS
+478 FDIFYYDLETKN

-506 PIAIDTSYF
+506 PVAIDTSHF

-523 VFNREAAYLEEYL
+523 IFNREAAYLEEYL
-536 HHKDQIITL
+536 HHYDQIITL
-545 EDGEEIRIHID
+545 EDGEEIRLHAD
-556 STLENLDS
+556 SILENIDS
-564 LPVDTIVIVPVIKQR
+564 LPVDTIIVVPVIKQR

-599 RANRMVEMI
+599 RANRMAEMI
-608 YKDGTPEVYFSP
+608 YRDGKPHVYFSP
-620 VAIDTVVN
+620 VEIDTAMT
-628 PKLTRYQNTKIKL
+628 PGLTRFQSTKIKL
-641 IQESPFS
+641 TQESPLS
-648 VERPEKTRKRKRRKA
+648 IVRPDKTKKRKKRKA
-663 KIETET
+663 EIIEEQSNPV
-669 STPITAEP
+669 STEP
-677 AEKVVEAPAVTPAK
+677 AEQIAKVPTEKPA
-691 QDTSKIDITNY
+691 QDTSKIDISNY

-715 EEKVEKVAEADKE
+715 DVKKEEVAETEKPKEEPVE
-728 GEKTQDEKISDQENI
+728 GEQEEAI
-743 QPNPDLTIVPVQKE
+743 QPNPDLTIIPVQKD
-757 IVSRDQEG
+757 IVSRDPEG
-765 DDPLFEEKKVY
+765 SDPTIEEKRVY

-855 FAIFNNRKK
+855 FAVFNNKKK

-876 LRIAEDNSVQAQRQE
+876 LRLAEDNSVQAQRQE

-908 RSIRATATIR
+908 RSIRATATVR

-940 RIGIKLEYVFDNTL
+940 RIGLKLEYVFDNTL

-961 NGTRY
+961 HGTRY
-966 KIWGEMVKKFAL
+966 KIWGEMVKKFSL
-978 NFTDEFSFEADR
+978 NFTDEFSFEADK

-1042 ITEISTPQ
+1042 ITEISTPPN
-1050 TGNFAYQ
+1050 GNFAYQ

-1064 GFGSNIRNGASY
+1064 GFGSNIRNGSSY
-1076 ALVNTE
+1076 ALVNAE

-1133 EGNPDSAVRVK
+1133 EENPTSAVRVK

-1174 WGIETREVQDPV
+1174 WGIETREIQDPV

>member
-1 MQKKFYL
+1 MQKKIYL

-14 LCFALQAQVADVRFG
+14 LFLALQSQVADVRFG

-38 YDEWVQYESDNFV
+38 YDEWVQYESDNFT

-178 AYLGASWNTE
+178 AYLGAPWNTE

-200 DFKNFEIFAEENPKL
+200 DFKNFEVFAEENPKL
-215 AGQSLWYF
+215 AGQALWYF

-265 MMHFTARYKG
+265 AMHFTARYKG
-275 EDAARNTPVGQAM
+275 EESARDTIGGQEL
-288 KFKNKRKLPVTQLK
+288 KFKNKRKLPLTQLK
-302 ISPNGQ
+302 MSPDGQ

-314 NEIGKTKVY
+314 NEIGKYKVF

-330 EREVIFKTGFRN
+330 DRQMIFKSGFRN
-342 AFQTTDYNYPLLSWN
+342 AFQTTDYNYPLLSWS

-369 RDVPKLMIYNTI
+369 RDVPKLMLYNTI
-381 TKKKEVSDLASNYQR
+381 TKKKEVSDLASDYQR
-396 VYSIDYVNTYTLVFS
+396 VYSIDFVNTYTLVFS

-419 LFMYYTKTRQSER
+419 LFLYYTKTRQSER

-440 LDASFVNIGNKK
+440 LDASYVNIGNKR

-460 QDSLIATLR
+460 QDSLLSTLR
-469 MDTILPTNN
+469 MDTILPTEN
-478 FDIFYYDLETKS
+478 FDIYYYDLETKNP
-490 KELVRVTNTPF
+490 ELVRVTHTPF

-506 PIAIDTSYF
+506 PMALDTTHF

-523 VFNREAAYLEEYL
+523 IFNREVAYLEEYL
-536 HHKDQIITL
+536 HHYDQIITL
-545 EDGEEIRIHID
+545 EDGEEIIINAD
-556 STLENLDS
+556 STLENIDS
-564 LPVDTIVIVPVIKQR
+564 LPVDTIVIVPIIKQR
-579 AIAHT
+579 AIAHPVS
-584 TTNYQRNIVLQDKAL
+584 NYQRNIVLQDKAA
-599 RANRMVEMI
+599 RSNRMVEMF
-608 YKDGTPEVYFSP
+608 YRDGKPMVFVHP
-620 VAIDTVVN
+620 IDMDTVIR
-628 PKLTRYQNTKIKL
+628 PPLTRYQSKHIKMTEEAP
-641 IQESPFS
+641 ISFH
-648 VERPEKTRKRKRRKA
+648 RPERRKKRKKKA
-663 KIETET
+663 KTETEEISVPT
-669 STPITAEP
+669 EAETE
-677 AEKVVEAPAVTPAK
+677 EKVVQAPPPAEVK
-691 QDTSKIDITNY
+691 QDTGKVDINNY
-702 LFQSEFDEEPEKE
+702 LFQSEFDDNTPKEKAKE
-715 EEKVEKVAEADKE
+715 TPKPEEKTGDVVIEVP
-728 GEKTQDEKISDQENI
+728 ENGDAI
-743 QPNPDLTIVPVQKE
+743 QPNPELTIVPIQKD
-757 IVSRDQEG
+757 IISKSTTP
-765 DDPLFEEKKVY
+765 DDPLAEEKRVY

-789 FRTDFVTTKM
+789 FRTDYVTTKM

-855 FAIFNNRKK
+855 FAVFHNRKK

-896 GQYGVSYPLDIF
+896 AQYGVSYPLDIF
-908 RSIRATATIR
+908 RSFRATATVR
-918 RDRVLQLATDRA
+918 RDRVLQLATDR
-930 TLEEPTISDQ
+930 TSLEEATIRDQ
-940 RIGIKLEYVFDNTL
+940 RIGLKLEYVFDNTL

-961 NGTRY
+961 NGSRY
-966 KIWGEMVKKFAL
+966 KIFAEVVKKFSL
-978 NFTDEFSFEADR
+978 NFTDNKLSFEANK

-1010 IFAVRL
+1010 IFAVRM

-1042 ITEISTPQ
+1042 ITEIPTPPD
-1050 TGNFAYQ
+1050 GNFAYQ

-1064 GFGSNIRNGASY
+1064 GFGSNIRNGSSY
-1076 ALVNTE
+1076 ALINAE
-1082 LRMPIFKYLSRRI
+1082 LRSPIFKYFSRRI
-1095 RSSFLRNFQVIGF
+1095 RSSFIRNFQLVGF

-1114 WVGSSPYSDEN
+1114 WAGRSPYSDEN

-1161 ALLFGYFVRVDYA
+1161 ALLFGYFARVDYA
-1174 WGIETREVQDPV
+1174 WGIETREVQPPM

>member
-1 MQKKFYL
+1 MQKKIYL

-14 LCFALQAQVADVRFG
+14 LFLALQSQVADVRFG

-38 YDEWVQYESDNFV
+38 YDEWVQYESDNFT

-178 AYLGASWNTE
+178 AYLGAPWNTE

-200 DFKNFEIFAEENPKL
+200 DFKNFEVLAEENPKL
-215 AGQSLWYF
+215 AGQALWYF

-265 MMHFTARYKG
+265 AMHFTARYKG
-275 EDAARNTPVGQAM
+275 EESARDSISGQAL
-288 KFKNKRKLPVTQLK
+288 KFKNKRKLPLTQLK
-302 ISPNGQ
+302 MSPDGQ

-314 NEIGKTKVY
+314 NEIGKYKVF

-330 EREVIFKTGFRN
+330 DRQMIFKSGFRN
-342 AFQTTDYNYPLLSWN
+342 AFQTTDYNYPLLSWS

-369 RDVPKLMIYNTI
+369 RDVPKLMLYNTI
-381 TKKKEVSDLASNYQR
+381 TKKKEVSDLASDYQR
-396 VYSIDYVNTYTLVFS
+396 VYSIDFVNTYTLVFS

-419 LFMYYTKTRQSER
+419 LFLYYTKTRQSER

-440 LDASFVNIGNKK
+440 LDASYVNIGNKR

-460 QDSLIATLR
+460 QDSLLATLR
-469 MDTILPTNN
+469 MDTILPTEN
-478 FDIFYYDLETKS
+478 FDIYYYDLETKNP
-490 KELVRVTNTPF
+490 ELVRVTHTPF

-506 PIAIDTSYF
+506 PMALDTTHF

-523 VFNREAAYLEEYL
+523 IFNREVAYLEEYL
-536 HHKDQIITL
+536 HHYDQIITL
-545 EDGEEIRIHID
+545 EDGEEIILNAD
-556 STLENLDS
+556 STLENIDS
-564 LPVDTIVIVPVIKQR
+564 LPVDTIVIVPIIKQR
-579 AIAHT
+579 AIAHPVS
-584 TTNYQRNIVLQDKAL
+584 NYQRNIVLQDKAE
-599 RANRMVEMI
+599 RSNRMVEMF
-608 YKDGTPEVYFSP
+608 YRDGKPMVFVRP
-620 VAIDTVVN
+620 IDIDTLIT
-628 PKLTRYQNTKIKL
+628 PPLTKYQSKHIKMT
-641 IQESPFS
+641 QEVPISFH
-648 VERPEKTRKRKRRKA
+648 RPERRK
-663 KIETET
+663 KKRNKEKVETEEITIPIETET
-669 STPITAEP
+669 EEKIVLAPPP
-677 AEKVVEAPAVTPAK
+677 AEVK
-691 QDTSKIDITNY
+691 QDTGKVDINNY
-702 LFQSEFDEEPEKE
+702 LFQSEFDDNTPKEKAKE
-715 EEKVEKVAEADKE
+715 TPKSEEKS
-728 GEKTQDEKISDQENI
+728 SDLVIEETKNKDAI
-743 QPNPDLTIVPVQKE
+743 QPNPELTIVPIQKD
-757 IVSRDQEG
+757 IISQSTTP
-765 DDPLFEEKKVY
+765 DDPLAEEKSVY

-789 FRTDFVTTKM
+789 FRTDYVTTKM

-819 YPPPGILFKA
+819 YPPLGILFKA

-855 FAIFNNRKK
+855 FAVFHNRKK

-896 GQYGVSYPLDIF
+896 AQYGVSYPLDIF
-908 RSIRATATIR
+908 RSFRATATVR

-930 TLEEPTISDQ
+930 TLEEATIRDQ
-940 RIGIKLEYVFDNTL
+940 RIGLKLEYVFDNTL

-961 NGTRY
+961 NGSRY
-966 KIWGEMVKKFAL
+966 KIFAEVVKKFSL
-978 NFTDEFSFEADR
+978 NFTDKLTFEANK

-1010 IFAVRL
+1010 IFAVRM

-1042 ITEISTPQ
+1042 ITEIPTPPD
-1050 TGNFAYQ
+1050 GNFAYQ

-1064 GFGSNIRNGASY
+1064 GFGSNIRNGSSY
-1076 ALVNTE
+1076 ALINAE
-1082 LRMPIFKYLSRRI
+1082 LRAPIFKYFSRRI
-1095 RSSFLRNFQVIGF
+1095 RSSFIRNFQLVGF

-1114 WVGSSPYSDEN
+1114 WAGTSPYSDEN

-1133 EGNPDSAVRVK
+1133 EDNPDSAVRVK

-1161 ALLFGYFVRVDYA
+1161 ALLFGYFARVDYA
-1174 WGIETREVQDPV
+1174 WGIETREIQPPM

>member
-1 MQKKFYL
+1 MQKKIYL
-8 LSFFSF
+8 LSIFSF
-14 LCFALQAQVADVRFG
+14 LFLALQSQVADVRFG

-38 YDEWVQYESDNFV
+38 YDEWVQYESDNFT

-178 AYLGASWNTE
+178 AYLGAPWNTE

-194 DAILDE
+194 DAILDK
-200 DFKNFEIFAEENPKL
+200 DFKNFEVFADENPKL
-215 AGQSLWYF
+215 AGQALWYF

-265 MMHFTARYKG
+265 AMHFTARYKG
-275 EDAARNTPVGQAM
+275 EESARDTIQGQAL
-288 KFKNKRKLPVTQLK
+288 KFKNKRKLPLTQLK
-302 ISPNGQ
+302 MSPNGQ
-308 KVVYVT
+308 KIVYAT
-314 NEIGKTKVY
+314 NEIGKYKVY

-330 EREVIFKTGFRN
+330 ERQVIFKSGFRN
-342 AFQTTDYNYPLLSWN
+342 AFQTTDYNYPLISWS

-369 RDVPKLMIYNTI
+369 RDIPKLMLYNTI
-381 TKKKEVSDLASNYQR
+381 TKKKEVTDLASDYQR
-396 VYSIDYVNTYTLVFS
+396 VYSIDFVNTYTLVFS

-419 LFMYYTKTRQSER
+419 LFLYYTKTRQSER

-440 LDASFVNIGNKK
+440 LDASYVNIGNKR

-460 QDSLIATLR
+460 QDSMLATLR
-469 MDTILPTNN
+469 MDTILPMEN
-478 FDIFYYDLETKS
+478 FDIYYYDLETKNP
-490 KELVRVTNTPF
+490 ELVRVTHTPF

-506 PIAIDTSYF
+506 PMALDTTHF
-515 SYLSDWSG
+515 SYLTDWSG
-523 VFNREAAYLEEYL
+523 VFNREVAYLEEYL
-536 HHKDQIITL
+536 HHYDQIITL
-545 EDGEEIRIHID
+545 EDGEEIILNAD
-556 STLENLDS
+556 STLENIDS
-564 LPVDTIVIVPVIKQR
+564 LPVDTIVIVPIIKQR
-579 AIAHT
+579 AIAHPVS
-584 TTNYQRNIVLQDKAL
+584 NYQRNIVLQDKAS
-599 RANRMVEMI
+599 RANRMVEMF
-608 YKDGTPEVYFSP
+608 YRDGKPTVLIHPID
-620 VAIDTVVN
+620 IDTVIT
-628 PKLTRYQNTKIKL
+628 PPLTKYQSTRIKKTL
-641 IQESPFS
+641 EAPISFN
-648 VERPEKTRKRKRRKA
+648 RPDRRKRRKKKA
-663 KIETET
+663 KVETEEVT
-669 STPITAEP
+669 IPIEAETDEKIVQAPPP
-677 AEKVVEAPAVTPAK
+677 AEVK
-691 QDTSKIDITNY
+691 QDTGKIDINNY
-702 LFQSEFDEEPEKE
+702 LFQSEFDDNTPKKEVKETAKPEEQITDLTKE
-715 EEKVEKVAEADKE
+715 EN
-728 GEKTQDEKISDQENI
+728 TDENAI
-743 QPNPDLTIVPVQKE
+743 QPNPDLTIVPINKE
-757 IVSRDQEG
+757 IVSQSTAIDE
-765 DDPLFEEKKVY
+765 LLVEEKRVY
-776 RFRPGRIVPYRLK
+776 RFRPGRMVPYRLK
-789 FRTDFVTTKM
+789 FRTDYVTTKM

-855 FAIFNNRKK
+855 FAVFHNRKK

-896 GQYGVSYPLDIF
+896 AQYGVSYPLDIF
-908 RSIRATATIR
+908 RSFRATATIR

-930 TLEEPTISDQ
+930 TLEEATIRDQ
-940 RIGIKLEYVFDNTL
+940 RIGVKLEYVFDNTL

-961 NGTRY
+961 NGSRY
-966 KIWGEMVKKFAL
+966 KIFAEVVKKFSL
-978 NFTDEFSFEADR
+978 NFTDKLTFEANK

-1003 QRLDRNS
+1003 QRLDKNS
-1010 IFAVRL
+1010 IFAVRM

-1042 ITEISTPQ
+1042 ITEIPTPPD
-1050 TGNFAYQ
+1050 GNFAYQ

-1064 GFGSNIRNGASY
+1064 GFGSNIRNGSSY
-1076 ALVNTE
+1076 ALINAE
-1082 LRMPIFKYLSRRI
+1082 LRSPIFKYFSRRI
-1095 RSSFLRNFQVIGF
+1095 RSSFIRNFQLVGF

-1114 WVGSSPYSDEN
+1114 WAGSSPYSDEN

-1133 EGNPDSAVRVK
+1133 EDNPDSAVRVK

-1161 ALLFGYFVRVDYA
+1161 ALLFGYFARVDYA
-1174 WGIETREVQDPV
+1174 WGIETREIQPPM

>member
-1 MQKKFYL
+1 MQKKIYL

-14 LCFALQAQVADVRFG
+14 LFLALQSQVADVRFG

-38 YDEWVQYESDNFV
+38 YDEWVQYESDNFT

-178 AYLGASWNTE
+178 AYLGAPWNTE

-194 DAILDE
+194 DAILDK
-200 DFKNFEIFAEENPKL
+200 DFKNFEVFADENPKL
-215 AGQSLWYF
+215 AGQALWYF

-265 MMHFTARYKG
+265 AMHFTARYKG
-275 EDAARNTPVGQAM
+275 EESARDTIQGQAL
-288 KFKNKRKLPVTQLK
+288 KFKNKRKLPLTQLK
-302 ISPNGQ
+302 LSPNGQ
-308 KVVYVT
+308 QVVYAT
-314 NEIGKTKVY
+314 NEIGKYKVY

-330 EREVIFKTGFRN
+330 ERQVIFKSGFRN
-342 AFQTTDYNYPLLSWN
+342 AFQTTDYSYPLISWS

-369 RDVPKLMIYNTI
+369 RDVPKLMLYNTI
-381 TKKKEVSDLASNYQR
+381 TKKKEVTDLASDYQR
-396 VYSIDYVNTYTLVFS
+396 VYSIDFVNTYTLVFS

-419 LFMYYTKTRQSER
+419 LFLYYTKTRQSER

-440 LDASFVNIGNKK
+440 LDASYVNIGNKR

-460 QDSLIATLR
+460 QDSMLATLR
-469 MDTILPTNN
+469 MDTILPMEN
-478 FDIFYYDLETKS
+478 FDIYYYDLETKNP
-490 KELVRVTNTPF
+490 ELVKVTHTPF

-506 PIAIDTSYF
+506 PMALDTTHF
-515 SYLSDWSG
+515 SYLTDWSG
-523 VFNREAAYLEEYL
+523 VFNREVAYLEEYL
-536 HHKDQIITL
+536 HHYDQIITL
-545 EDGEEIRIHID
+545 EDGEEIIINAD
-556 STLENLDS
+556 STLENIDS
-564 LPVDTIVIVPVIKQR
+564 LPVDTIVIVPIIKQR
-579 AIAHT
+579 AIAHPVS
-584 TTNYQRNIVLQDKAL
+584 NYQRNIVLQDKAS
-599 RANRMVEMI
+599 RANRMVEMF
-608 YKDGTPEVYFSP
+608 YRDGKPTVLVHPID
-620 VAIDTVVN
+620 IDTVIT
-628 PKLTRYQNTKIKL
+628 PPLTRYQSKRIKMT
-641 IQESPFS
+641 QEAPISFN
-648 VERPEKTRKRKRRKA
+648 RPDRRKKKKKKA
-663 KIETET
+663 KVETEEVT
-669 STPITAEP
+669 IPIEAETD
-677 AEKVVEAPAVTPAK
+677 EKVVQAPPPAEVK
-691 QDTSKIDITNY
+691 QDTGKIDINNY
-702 LFQSEFDEEPEKE
+702 LFQSEFDDNTPEKE
-715 EEKVEKVAEADKE
+715 IKETAKPEEKTTDLTKE
-728 GEKTQDEKISDQENI
+728 ENTDENAI
-743 QPNPDLTIVPVQKE
+743 QPNPELTIVPIQKE
-757 IVSRDQEG
+757 IISKSTAIDELLV
-765 DDPLFEEKKVY
+765 EEKRVY
-776 RFRPGRIVPYRLK
+776 RFRPGRIAPYRLK
-789 FRTDFVTTKM
+789 FRTDYVTTKM

-855 FAIFNNRKK
+855 FAVFHNRKK

-876 LRIAEDNSVQAQRQE
+876 LRIAEDNSIQAQRQE

-896 GQYGVSYPLDIF
+896 AQYGVSYPLDIF
-908 RSIRATATIR
+908 RSFRATATIR

-930 TLEEPTISDQ
+930 TLEEATIRDQ
-940 RIGIKLEYVFDNTL
+940 RIGVKLEYVFDNTL

-966 KIWGEMVKKFAL
+966 KIFAEVVKKFSL
-978 NFTDEFSFEADR
+978 NFTDKLTFEANK

-1003 QRLDRNS
+1003 QRLDKNS
-1010 IFAVRL
+1010 IFAVRM

-1042 ITEISTPQ
+1042 ITEIPIPPD
-1050 TGNFAYQ
+1050 GNFAYQ

-1064 GFGSNIRNGASY
+1064 GFGSNIRNGSSY
-1076 ALVNTE
+1076 ALINAE
-1082 LRMPIFKYLSRRI
+1082 LRSPIFKYFSRRI
-1095 RSSFLRNFQVIGF
+1095 RSSFIRNFQLVGF

-1114 WVGSSPYSDEN
+1114 WAGSSPYSDEN

-1133 EGNPDSAVRVK
+1133 EDNPDSAVRVK

-1161 ALLFGYFVRVDYA
+1161 ALLFGYFARVDYA
-1174 WGIETREVQDPV
+1174 WGIETREIQPPM

>member
-1 MQKKFYL
+1 MQKKIYL
-8 LSFFSF
+8 LSFFSLLF
-14 LCFALQAQVADVRFG
+14 FALEAQVADVRFG

-51 TYWYG
+51 TFWYG

-67 MAEYD
+67 TAEYD

-178 AYLGASWNTE
+178 AYLGNSWNTD

-265 MMHFTARYKG
+265 AMHFTARYKG
-275 EDAARNTPVGQAM
+275 EEGVRNEPAGQLM
-288 KFKNKRKLPVTQLK
+288 KFKNKRKLPITQLQL
-302 ISPNGQ
+302 SPNGQ
-308 KVVYVT
+308 KVVYNT

-342 AFQTTDYNYPLLSWN
+342 AFQTTDYNYPLVSWN

-381 TKKKEVSDLASNYQR
+381 TKKKEITTLASNYQR
-396 VYSIDYVNTYTLVFS
+396 VYSIDFINTYTLVFS

-419 LFMYYTKTRQSER
+419 LFLYYTKTRQSER

-440 LDASFVNIGNKK
+440 LDASFVNIGNKR

-460 QDSLIATLR
+460 QDSMLATMR
-469 MDTILPTNN
+469 MDTILPFGN
-478 FDIFYYDLETKS
+478 FDIFYYDLETKN

-506 PIAIDTSYF
+506 PVAIDTTHF

-523 VFNREAAYLEEYL
+523 IFNREAAYLEEYL
-536 HHKDQIITL
+536 HHYDQIITL
-545 EDGEEIRIHID
+545 EDGEEIRLHAD
-556 STLENLDS
+556 STLENIDS
-564 LPVDTIVIVPVIKQR
+564 LPVDTIVIIPVIKQR

-599 RANRMVEMI
+599 RANRMAEMI
-608 YKDGTPEVYFSP
+608 YRDGKPHVYFKP
-620 VAIDTVVN
+620 VAIDTVMT
-628 PKLTRYQNTKIKL
+628 PGLTRFQSTKIKL
-641 IQESPFS
+641 TQESPLS
-648 VERPEKTRKRKRRKA
+648 IVRPDKTKKRKRRKA
-663 KIETET
+663 EVIEEESNPI
-669 STPITAEP
+669 STEP
-677 AEKVVEAPAVTPAK
+677 AEQIAKVPTEKPAK
-691 QDTSKIDITNY
+691 QDTSKIDISNY

-715 EEKVEKVAEADKE
+715 VVKEEVKETEKSKEEPVE
-728 GEKTQDEKISDQENI
+728 GEQEDAI
-743 QPNPDLTIVPVQKE
+743 QPNPDLTIIPVQKD

-765 DDPLFEEKKVY
+765 SEPIVEEKRVY

-855 FAIFNNRKK
+855 FAVFNNKKK

-876 LRIAEDNSVQAQRQE
+876 LRIAQDNSVQAQRQE

-908 RSIRATATIR
+908 RSIRATATVR

-940 RIGIKLEYVFDNTL
+940 RIGLKLEYVFDNTL

-961 NGTRY
+961 HGTRY

-978 NFTDEFSFEADR
+978 NFTDEFSFEADK

-1042 ITEISTPQ
+1042 ITEISTPPN
-1050 TGNFAYQ
+1050 GNFAYQ

-1064 GFGSNIRNGASY
+1064 GFGSNIRNGSSY
-1076 ALVNTE
+1076 ALVNAE

-1133 EGNPDSAVRVK
+1133 EENPTSAVRVK

-1174 WGIETREVQDPV
+1174 WGIETREIQDPV

>member
-1 MQKKFYL
+1 MQKKIYL

-14 LCFALQAQVADVRFG
+14 LFLALQSQVADVRFG

-38 YDEWVQYESDNFV
+38 YDEWVQYESDNFT

-178 AYLGASWNTE
+178 AYLGAPWNTE

-200 DFKNFEIFAEENPKL
+200 DFKNFEVFAEENPKL
-215 AGQSLWYF
+215 AGQALWYF

-265 MMHFTARYKG
+265 AMHFTARYKG
-275 EDAARNTPVGQAM
+275 EESARDTIGGQEL
-288 KFKNKRKLPVTQLK
+288 KFKNKRKLPLTQLK
-302 ISPNGQ
+302 MSPDGQ

-314 NEIGKTKVY
+314 NEIGKYKVF

-330 EREVIFKTGFRN
+330 DRQMIFKSGFRN
-342 AFQTTDYNYPLLSWN
+342 AFQTTDYNYPLLSWS

-369 RDVPKLMIYNTI
+369 RDVPKLMLYNTI
-381 TKKKEVSDLASNYQR
+381 TKKKEVSDLASDYQR
-396 VYSIDYVNTYTLVFS
+396 VYSIDFVNTYTLVFS

-419 LFMYYTKTRQSER
+419 LFLYYTKTRQSER

-440 LDASFVNIGNKK
+440 LDASYVNIGNKR

-460 QDSLIATLR
+460 QDSLLSTLR
-469 MDTILPTNN
+469 MDTILPTEN
-478 FDIFYYDLETKS
+478 FDIYYYDLETKNP
-490 KELVRVTNTPF
+490 ELVRVTHTPF

-506 PIAIDTSYF
+506 PMALDTTHF

-523 VFNREAAYLEEYL
+523 IFNREVAYLEEYL
-536 HHKDQIITL
+536 HHYDQIITL
-545 EDGEEIRIHID
+545 EDGEEIIINAD
-556 STLENLDS
+556 STLENIDS
-564 LPVDTIVIVPVIKQR
+564 LPVDTIVIVPIIKQR
-579 AIAHT
+579 AIAHPVS
-584 TTNYQRNIVLQDKAL
+584 NYQRNIVLQDKAA
-599 RANRMVEMI
+599 RSNRMVEMF
-608 YKDGTPEVYFSP
+608 YRDGKPMVFVHP
-620 VAIDTVVN
+620 IDIDTVIT
-628 PKLTRYQNTKIKL
+628 PPLTRYQSKHIKMTEEAP
-641 IQESPFS
+641 ISFH
-648 VERPEKTRKRKRRKA
+648 RPERRKKRKKKA
-663 KIETET
+663 KTETEEISVPT
-669 STPITAEP
+669 EAETE
-677 AEKVVEAPAVTPAK
+677 EKVVQAPPPAEVK
-691 QDTSKIDITNY
+691 QDTGKVDINNY
-702 LFQSEFDEEPEKE
+702 LFQSEFDDNTPKEKAKE
-715 EEKVEKVAEADKE
+715 IPKPEEKTGDVV
-728 GEKTQDEKISDQENI
+728 IENPENGDAI
-743 QPNPDLTIVPVQKE
+743 QPNPELTIVPIQKD
-757 IVSRDQEG
+757 IISKSTTP
-765 DDPLFEEKKVY
+765 DDPLAEEKRVY

-789 FRTDFVTTKM
+789 FRTDYVTTKM

-855 FAIFNNRKK
+855 FAVFHNRKK

-896 GQYGVSYPLDIF
+896 AQYGVSYPLDIF
-908 RSIRATATIR
+908 RSFRATATVR

-930 TLEEPTISDQ
+930 TLEEATIRDQ
-940 RIGIKLEYVFDNTL
+940 RIGLKLEYVFDNTL

-961 NGTRY
+961 NGSRY
-966 KIWGEMVKKFAL
+966 KIFAEVVKKFSL
-978 NFTDEFSFEADR
+978 NFTDNKLSFEANK

-1010 IFAVRL
+1010 IFAVRM

-1042 ITEISTPQ
+1042 ITEIPTPPD
-1050 TGNFAYQ
+1050 GNFAYQ

-1064 GFGSNIRNGASY
+1064 GFGSNIRNGSSY
-1076 ALVNTE
+1076 ALINAE
-1082 LRMPIFKYLSRRI
+1082 LRSPIFKYFSRRI
-1095 RSSFLRNFQVIGF
+1095 RSSFIRNFQLVGF

-1114 WVGSSPYSDEN
+1114 WAGRSPYSDEN

-1161 ALLFGYFVRVDYA
+1161 ALLFGYFARVDYA
-1174 WGIETREVQDPV
+1174 WGIETREVQPPM